1 MISWF
6 LKAMLGFSGKIS
18 TIQTLLLWYLLL
30 CPWDHVTVG
39 SVQCS
44 AVYFDTFSHSHQ
56 KKLFAKQ
63 TFTFSIK
70 SNNIPKFVACFL
82 NVLMD
87 KQNLTCYKKVG
98 VAYTCVFTVVWF
110 NQIIFGMLAAT
121 RSRNFSGSCS
131 YSLEAILLQI
141 YWQLTMIKIQ
151 NWFQSNSLELQAGK
165 P

>member
-1 MISWF
+1 MIIWF

-18 TIQTLLLWYLLL
+18 TIQTLLLWYLLP
-30 CPWDHVTVG
+30 CPWEDHVTVG

-44 AVYFDTFSHSHQ
+44 VFWYILTLTP

-70 SNNIPKFVACFL
+70 SINIPKFVACFL

-87 KQNLTCYKKVG
+87 KQNPTCYKKVG

-110 NQIIFGMLAAT
+110 NHIIFGMLVAT

-141 YWQLTMIKIQ
+141 YWQLNIIKIQ